1 MMDMIDNL
9 QKAYETHIRELE
21 WMSPETKTKALE
33 KLAAITRKIG
43 YPDKWLKYD
52 SLVIK
57 KDDYF
62 GNRIATSRYEY
73 FRDLAKV
80 DKPVDKSEWPF
91 SPPTV
96 NAGYNPTTNEIIFP
110 AGILQPPFFDPSADD
125 AINYGAV
132 GMVIGHELT
141 HGFDDQ
147 GRQYDKDG
155 NLKDWWTKED
165 ADKFKAIADKV
176 VDQYSKY
183 IPIDSLHLNG
193 ALTLGEN
200 IADIGGLAIAHD
212 AFKMTPQGKADQK
225 IDGLTPDQRFFM
237 SFASIWRLKMKD
249 EMMRQIVLTDVHS
262 PAEYRVVGPL
272 TNFTPFYNA
281 YGVIEQNQM
290 WKSEKERIKIW

>member
-1 MMDMIDNL
+1 M
-9 QKAYETHIRELE
+9 
-21 WMSPETKTKALE
+21 
-33 KLAAITRKIG
+33 
-43 YPDKWLKYD
+43 
-52 SLVIK
+52 
-57 KDDYF
+57 
-62 GNRIATSRYEY
+62 
-73 FRDLAKV
+73 

-237 SFASIWRLKMKD
+237 SFASIGRLKMKD